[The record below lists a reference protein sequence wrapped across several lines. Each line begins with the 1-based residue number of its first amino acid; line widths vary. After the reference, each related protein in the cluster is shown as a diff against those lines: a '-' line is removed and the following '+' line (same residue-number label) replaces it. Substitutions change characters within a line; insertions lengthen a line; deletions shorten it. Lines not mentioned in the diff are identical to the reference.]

1 MESLLRPRLVRRTG
15 AIALSM
21 LVVVIAGCGSGGD
34 YKNQPRPPSPINVTA
49 YVSDKSV
56 SVSPTTFGAG
66 PIVVIVTNQSPRSQD
81 VTLETDTLG
90 TEKTGIKQT
99 TGLINPGQTGQIK
112 VDVAEGD
119 YKLAVGD
126 AAIKAAKVIVG
137 PRRPS
142 SQNQLLQP

>member
-15 AIALSM
+15 AIALSL
-21 LVVVIAGCGSGGD
+21 LVVVVAGCGSGGD

-49 YVSDKSV
+49 YVSNKSV

-90 TEKTGIKQT
+90 TGKTGIKQT

-126 AAIKAAKVIVG
+126 TAIKAAKVTVG
-137 PRRPS
+137 PQRPS

>member
-1 MESLLRPRLVRRTG
+1 
-15 AIALSM
+15 M